1 MGAKHAETPTNG
13 ELLTRLHKE
22 FIKIMFKKK
31 ESIIKENLSQ
41 WKYEWP
47 RDSLEI
53 NAQEN
58 SSLKM

>member
-31 ESIIKENLSQ
+31 KVS
-41 WKYEWP
+41 
-47 RDSLEI
+47 
-53 NAQEN
+53 
-58 SSLKM
+58 